1 MKDSL
6 IVLGFFVGGCLL
18 GALGYLPVDLKTGN
32 MSIYI
37 LYALMFQIGISI
49 GSNKELKS
57 MISQLRLK
65 FLLIPLATIGGTL
78 LFSALASLLLSRW
91 SIFDCM
97 AVGSGFAYYSLS
109 SVLITQFKE
118 ASIGL
123 QLRLK
128 FLLIPLA
135 TIGGTLLFSALA
147 SLLLSRWS
155 IFDCMAVGSGF
166 AYYSLSSVLITQFK
180 EASIGLQLATELG
193 TIALL
198 ANIFR
203 EMMALLGAPLLVRY
217 FGRLAPISAAGVNS
231 MDVIL
236 PVITRYSGKEMVPIA
251 IFHGL
256 LIDMSVPFFVS
267 MFCKL

>member
-6 IVLGFFVGGCLL
+6 IVLGIFVGGCLL
-18 GALGYLPVDLKTGN
+18 GVLGYFPLDLKTGN
-32 MSIYI
+32 LSIYI

-65 FLLIPLATIGGTL
+65 FLLIPLATISGT
-78 LFSALASLLLSRW
+78 LLLSRW

-118 ASIGL
+118 ASIG
-123 QLRLK
+123 
-128 FLLIPLA
+128 I
-135 TIGGTLLFSALA
+135 
-147 SLLLSRWS
+147 
-155 IFDCMAVGSGF
+155 
-166 AYYSLSSVLITQFK
+166 
-180 EASIGLQLATELG
+180 QLATELG

-267 MFCKL
+267 LFCRL

>member
-6 IVLGFFVGGCLL
+6 IVLGIFVGGCLL
-18 GALGYLPVDLKTGN
+18 GALGYFPLDLKTGN
-32 MSIYI
+32 LSIYI

-65 FLLIPLATIGGTL
+65 FLLIPLATISGTL
-78 LFSALASLLLSRW
+78 LFSA
-91 SIFDCM
+91 I
-97 AVGSGFAYYSLS
+97 
-109 SVLITQFKE
+109 
-118 ASIGL
+118 
-123 QLRLK
+123 
-128 FLLIPLA
+128 
-135 TIGGTLLFSALA
+135 A

-217 FGRLAPISAAGVNS
+217 FGQLAPISAAGCQFNGC
-231 MDVIL
+231 DIACNYPL
-236 PVITRYSGKEMVPIA
+236 FRERDGAYSY
-251 IFHGL
+251 FHGL

-267 MFCKL
+267 YVLQIMMPDLLPIYCSLLLLLYFLLPHNSFPSSPDSSSGVSSSSVNGSGR